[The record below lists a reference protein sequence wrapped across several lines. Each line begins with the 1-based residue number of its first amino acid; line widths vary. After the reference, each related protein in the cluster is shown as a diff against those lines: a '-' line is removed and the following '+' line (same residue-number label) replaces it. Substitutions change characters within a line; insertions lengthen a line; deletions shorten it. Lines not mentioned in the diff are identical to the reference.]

1 MSRARPVLAVRR
13 SVAAPA
19 RAERVAWCVLALLAC
34 LVAHEATY
42 QLLYPAP
49 GAYRSAMA
57 VMGHDGY
64 WLGLTSGVALATVAL
79 VAVVAVQLRRLR
91 HEAATTPALDA
102 REASGPGAYLRLVA
116 GTWARLALMAA
127 AIYTVQEN
135 LEALAAGLAFQG
147 LDVILG
153 QGLLP
158 LLVVLAATLLMSLAV
173 ALVRWRRRVLL
184 GRLAAATRPWHHE
197 VPRRRAERTLPRPA
211 RHPGGVWASRA
222 PPLVA
227 TACAL

>member
-1 MSRARPVLAVRR
+1 MSHARPILAVRR

-49 GAYRSAMA
+49 GAYRSAMT

-64 WLGLTSGVALATVAL
+64 WLSLTLGVALATVAL

-91 HEAATTPALDA
+91 QEAATTPALDA
-102 REASGPGAYLRLVA
+102 GEASGPVAYLRLVA

-127 AIYTVQEN
+127 ATYTVQEN
-135 LEALAAGLAFQG
+135 LEAMAAGLPFQG

-153 QGLLP
+153 QGLVP
-158 LLVVLAATLLMSLAV
+158 LLLVLAATFVMSLAV
-173 ALVRWRRRVLL
+173 ALVRWRRRLLL
-184 GRLAAATRPWHHE
+184 GRLAAGARPWARSIRQ
-197 VPRRRAERTLPRPA
+197 RRSDRTLPRPTRRPEGA
-211 RHPGGVWASRA
+211 WASRA
-222 PPLVA
+222 PPLA
-227 TACAL
+227 AIARAL

>member
-1 MSRARPVLAVRR
+1 MSHARPVLAVRR
-13 SVAAPA
+13 SVPAPL
-19 RAERVAWCVLALLAC
+19 RGERIAWCVLALLAC

-49 GAYRSAMA
+49 GAYRAAMT

-64 WLGLTSGVALATVAL
+64 WLGLTLGVALAAAAL
-79 VAVVAVQLRRLR
+79 VAVVAMQLRRLR
-91 HEAATTPALDA
+91 REAATTPALDA
-102 REASGPGAYLRLVA
+102 RETSGLGAYLRLVA

-135 LEALAAGLAFQG
+135 LEAMTAGLPFQG

-153 QGLLP
+153 HGLLP
-158 LLVVLAATLLMSLAV
+158 IVVVLGATLLMSLAV

-184 GRLAAATRPWHHE
+184 GRLGAVSRTWSRE
-197 VPRRRAERTLPRPA
+197 CSRRLIERVLPLPALRAEGAWT
-211 RHPGGVWASRA
+211 SRA
-222 PPLVA
+222 PPRVA
-227 TACAL
+227 TTCAL